1 MLKARCYTVQKTAPP
16 HERTKT
22 TDSSSSKILR
32 QQKDKTMTVV
42 IVGVD
47 GSPTSMKAA
56 ESARDKAVALNARLH
71 VVTAYDSGRAEFYGS
86 EHDTWVAPDA
96 HSAQQ
101 IARRAATELGT
112 PGLSVT
118 FSAARGKPSDALIEE
133 AERQE
138 AQLIVVGNVRMQ
150 GIGRVL
156 GSVANSVAHNAPC
169 DVLIVKTNDLR
180 PRA

>member
-1 MLKARCYTVQKTAPP
+1 MQATPYKYHPLSDVSQWRAFPPSIPTQCMLKAPCHTAQNKTAPAARRRLTARVP
-16 HERTKT
+16 
-22 TDSSSSKILR
+22 KILR
-32 QQKDKTMTVV
+32 RQKEKTTTVV

-47 GSPTSMKAA
+47 GSPTSMKTA

-86 EHDTWVAPDA
+86 ERDTWVAPDA

-118 FSAARGKPSDALIEE
+118 FSAAHGKPSDTLIEE
-133 AERQE
+133 AKRQE

-150 GIGRVL
+150 E
-156 GSVANSVAHNAPC
+156 
-169 DVLIVKTNDLR
+169 
-180 PRA
+180 

>member
-1 MLKARCYTVQKTAPP
+1 
-16 HERTKT
+16 
-22 TDSSSSKILR
+22 
-32 QQKDKTMTVV
+32 MTLV

-56 ESARDKAVALNARLH
+56 ESARDTALALNARLH
-71 VVTAYDSGRAEFYGS
+71 VLTAFDSGRTEYYRNES
-86 EHDTWVAPDA
+86 DTWVAPDA

-101 IARRAATELGT
+101 IARSAATELET

-118 FSAARGKPSDALIEE
+118 FSAARGKPADALVEE
-133 AERQE
+133 AERQA

-150 GIGRVL
+150 GIARVL

-169 DVLIVKTNDLR
+169 DVLIVKTDDLR
-180 PRA
+180 TRA